1 MIVFFFKKK
10 NYTTNKE
17 HIFVKK
23 KKNKYMN
30 IERVMIEKIHIFS

>member
-1 MIVFFFKKK
+1 MIVFFLKKK
-10 NYTTNKE
+10 NYTTNKK